1 MKTIRAWLIR
11 LKGIVPNRRRQRE
24 FDEELASHL
33 EMHVEDNLRAGMSE
47 EEARRDAR
55 MKLGVESTTQA
66 YRERGTIPFFETFMQ
81 DLRFALRQLA
91 RYPAF
96 AFTAVLVLSLGMG
109 ASVAIFSFVE
119 ATLLKPLPYE
129 APNRLVHVTGSVAEF
144 PRGNL
149 SYLDFLDWKKM
160 NQVFRSLD
168 AFNEFGFGLKDS
180 RGVELVPGT
189 RVSAGFFNTLGVS
202 PMLGRN
208 FHDGE
213 DQPGNP
219 ESVILSYGAWQKRY
233 GKRADIIGQTV
244 VLNDTPTLIV
254 GVLPKDFHFAPVGD
268 AEFWTTLRGTGFCEK
283 RRSCHNLEG
292 VARLKDGVTVEGA
305 RANMTAI
312 AKQLERQFPDSNGG
326 QGASVESLSE
336 VIVGDVRPILL
347 VLLAGA
353 GLLQVI
359 AGVNVVSLLLVRFE
373 GRRREI
379 AVRGALG
386 ASVAR
391 LVRQFV
397 TEAFVLVAVSTVFGL
412 AASFGGMKILLHL
425 LSKEMLAKMPYLQ
438 QIGMNRNVLIFA
450 AALAL
455 ISLAMFSLAP
465 VLRLSSREM
474 RDDLNESSRSASGR
488 VWRRLGSNL
497 VVVELAVAMV
507 LLVGAGLL
515 GKSFYKL
522 LHVELAFEPDHLAVL
537 TIAAPDS
544 AYGKQEQAVALGQEI
559 ERRFKTLPSVVS
571 VGLTSRTPVSGNGN
585 TEWIRVVGAPFNG
598 EHNEV
603 NQRDV
608 SAKYFTT
615 LKARLMRGRFFTES
629 DNASAKRVIIVNQT
643 FANKYFPG
651 EDPIGKKLADP
662 ELTEKSIREVVGV
675 VDDIREA
682 ALDSEIMPA
691 EYYPFNQS
699 PDTFVSVVVRTS
711 QPEEFLL
718 PTLSSTIRGINPDLA
733 TINETSMLRKISATQ
748 TAYLHRSSAWLVGG
762 FAMLALLLG
771 TVGLYGVIAYS
782 VSQRTR
788 EIGVRMALGAQR
800 GSVYQLILSE
810 AGRLTA
816 VGIAAGLLCSI
827 AGASLLKTILFKV
840 HSWDLT
846 TLVVVAVV
854 LTIAATLASFLPA
867 RRAASVNPMEALR
880 ME

>member
-1 MKTIRAWLIR
+1 MKTLRAWLIR
-11 LKGIVPNRRRQRE
+11 LKGLLPNERAQRE
-24 FDEELASHL
+24 LDEELASHL

-47 EEARRDAR
+47 TEARRDAK
-55 MKLGVESTTQA
+55 MKLGVEVTTQA
-66 YRERGTIPFFETFMQ
+66 YRERSTIPFLETLMQ
-81 DLRFALRQLA
+81 DVRFALRQLS
-91 RYPAF
+91 RVPAF
-96 AFTAVLVLSLGMG
+96 TVTAILVLSLGMG

-129 APNRLVHVTGSVAEF
+129 TPDRLVHATGSVAEF
-144 PRGNL
+144 PRANL
-149 SYLDFLDWKKM
+149 SYLDYLDWKKM
-160 NQVFRSLD
+160 NEVFQSFD
-168 AFNEFGFGLKDS
+168 AFNEFGFGLKDG
-180 RGVELVPGT
+180 RGVALVTGA

-202 PMLGRN
+202 PTLGRN

-213 DQPGNP
+213 DQPSAP
-219 ESVILSYGAWQKRY
+219 ESVILSYGAWQRRF
-233 GKRADIIGQTV
+233 GKRGDIIGQTV
-244 VLNDTPTLIV
+244 VLNDVSTVIV
-254 GVLPKDFHFAPVGD
+254 GVLPKGFHFAPVGD

-292 VARLKDGVTVEGA
+292 VARLKDGVTIEAA
-305 RANMTAI
+305 RANMAAV
-312 AKQLERQFPDSNGG
+312 AKQLERQYPDSNGG

-347 VLLAGA
+347 VLLSGA

-391 LVRQFV
+391 LIRQFV

-412 AASFGGMKILLHL
+412 AASFGGMRILLRL
-425 LSKEMLAKMPYLQ
+425 LSKDMLMKMPYLQ
-438 QIGMNRNVLIFA
+438 EIGMNRNVLIFA
-450 AALAL
+450 AALAV

-465 VLRLSSREM
+465 ILRLSSKEM
-474 RDDLNESSRSASGR
+474 REDLNEGSRAASGT

-522 LHVELAFEPDHLAVL
+522 LHVELAFEPDHLAVM

-544 AYGKQEQAVALGQEI
+544 AYGKQEQAVELGQEV
-559 ERRFKTLPSVVS
+559 ERRIKTLPSVVS
-571 VGLTSRTPVSGNGN
+571 VGLTSRTPVNGNGN
-585 TEWIRVVGAPFNG
+585 TEWIRVVGAPYHG

-608 SAKYFTT
+608 SANYFTT

-651 EDPIGKKLADP
+651 EDPIGKKLGDP
-662 ELTEKSIREVVGV
+662 ELSEKSIREVIGV

-699 PDTFVSVVVRTS
+699 PDTYLSVLVRTS

-718 PTLSSTIRGINPDLA
+718 PTLSSTIRGINPDIA
-733 TINETSMLRKISATQ
+733 TINEMSMNQKIGGTQ
-748 TAYLHRSSAWLVGG
+748 AAYLHRSSAWLVGG
-762 FAMLALLLG
+762 FAALALLLG

-800 GSVYQLILSE
+800 SSVYQLILSE
-810 AGRLTA
+810 AGRLTV
-816 VGIAAGLLCSI
+816 VGMTAGLMCSI
-827 AGASLLKTILFKV
+827 LGASLLKKVLFKV
-840 HSWDLT
+840 QAWDLT
-846 TLVVVAVV
+846 TLVVVMVV
-854 LTIAATLASFLPA
+854 LAISATLASFLPA